1 MRRIFSLQAVLFA
14 LLVAPCLSGCDT
26 PSTTVVV
33 ENDYRPSTTDAFVI
47 YRAFW
52 QAVSFDTP
60 LVPGTSSAPKDTVAA
75 SANEAYVLLA
85 PGWDPTSAT
94 APTRF
99 IVLQSVQGFDV
110 HFNSRLRIP
119 VDDVTFAGNCTSGT
133 PLGQAE
139 ADFITERVF
148 AADFAGLQYDATTCT
163 TTGAP

>member
-1 MRRIFSLQAVLFA
+1 MRRIFSVQAVLFA

-33 ENDYRPSTTDAFVI
+33 ENDYRPSQTDPFVI

-52 QAVSFDTP
+52 QAVSFATP
-60 LVPGTSSAPKDTVAA
+60 IVPGAASDPEDTIAA
-75 SANEAYVLLA
+75 SANEAYVILA

-99 IVLQSVQGFDV
+99 IVLQSVQGFAV

-119 VDDVTFAGNCTSGT
+119 VDDATFAGNCTSGT

-139 ADFITERVF
+139 ADFITGRVF
-148 AADFAGLQYDATTCT
+148 AEEFAGLQYDAATCT